1 MDFRGFIEEIK
12 AILNIQQN
20 PLKNTKFANYLEFN
34 EKHTKLLHHC
44 TYRPRKIYFG

>member
-20 PLKNTKFANYLEFN
+20 PLKNTKFANQ
-34 EKHTKLLHHC
+34 TKRC
-44 TYRPRKIYFG
+44 FGRVARQWSATPSTAVRIR